1 MVLTGA
7 HRMYLEDWMLFVLFI
22 LWLYSMFDLWK
33 TGMCRGIDITL
44 QLLEDNEMLLV
55 DYDDDG
61 NRIIRKIKRVDVTI
75 DKDE

>member
-1 MVLTGA
+1 
-7 HRMYLEDWMLFVLFI
+7 MYLEDWMLFVLFI

-33 TGMCRGIDITL
+33 TGMYRGIDITL

-55 DYDDDG
+55 DYDEEG

-75 DKDE
+75 VKDE

>member
-1 MVLTGA
+1 MVLTGD
-7 HRMYLEDWMLFVLFI
+7 HRMYLEDWMLFILFI

-33 TGMCRGIDITL
+33 TGMYRGIDITL

-55 DYDDDG
+55 DYDEEG
-61 NRIIRKIKRVDVTI
+61 NRTICKIKRVDDTI

>member
-1 MVLTGA
+1 
-7 HRMYLEDWMLFVLFI
+7 MYLEDWMLFVLFI

-61 NRIIRKIKRVDVTI
+61 NRIIRKIKRVDDTI

>member
-1 MVLTGA
+1 
-7 HRMYLEDWMLFVLFI
+7 MYLEDWMLFILFI

-33 TGMCRGIDITL
+33 TGMYRGIDITL

-61 NRIIRKIKRVDVTI
+61 NRIIRKIKRVDDTI